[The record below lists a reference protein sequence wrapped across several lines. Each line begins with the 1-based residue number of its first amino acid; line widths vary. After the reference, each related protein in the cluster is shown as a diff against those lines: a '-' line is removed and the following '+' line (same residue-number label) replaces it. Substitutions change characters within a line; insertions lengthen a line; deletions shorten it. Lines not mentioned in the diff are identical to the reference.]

1 MLCAAAALAQAAAIA
16 DLPTATIFTHG
27 ESPNCTC
34 IRIPSLV
41 LSNDTVLLA
50 FAMCRQG
57 TGDNCQPLRPA
68 GVPAG
73 ATTTLIYKRSSDG
86 GSSWGTL
93 TTVPGSEHDPNG
105 GPRAVALRD
114 SSTVLLTNSHGKL
127 WRSDDR
133 GLTWARPVEMF
144 SPAQGLGGGG
154 VMLELS
160 ASHPTHPSRLVASF
174 DATLPF
180 PACSPGG
187 SPYDAACE
195 YASSYWSDD
204 GQTWTLSSSRIPKL
218 DESEVLEMAD
228 GALVMLSRN
237 QDGSCAV
244 DLGRCKTHQDGGCMC
259 VAHTV
264 STDAVSHSSVTS
276 HQRHALTVAPS
287 GRDVGQHEQV
297 SALALGRQLPRRR
310 AGEQRLVLLCDA
322 GVHRPGADAQPRA
335 EVLHVQGPLSRKCSS
350 SLAGLPEKA
359 KAPDAKAFA
368 QTDRAPNRINGTIF
382 KATNAALSDW
392 AVHERVTIGEADGG
406 HQTYAAFGYSSLSPL
421 PTGLWPNA
429 IGLMYETG
437 APDCGYDP
445 HQSTATGMGS
455 STSACKIVFAV
466 VDV

>member
-16 DLPTATIFTHG
+16 DLPTTTIFTHG

-73 ATTTLIYKRSSDG
+73 ATTTLIYKRSTDG
-86 GSSWGTL
+86 GGTWGAL

-144 SPAQGLGGGG
+144 SPAQSLGGGG

-160 ASHPTHPSRLVASF
+160 TSHPTHPSRLVAAF

-204 GQTWTLSSSRIPKL
+204 GQAWTLSSSRVPKL

-228 GALVMLSRN
+228 GTLVMLSRN

-244 DLGRCKTHQDGGCMC
+244 DLERCKAHQDGGCMC

-264 STDAVSHSSVTS
+264 STDAVSPCTAPSPAPRTERWPLVRRARHGATRASFCPHSGAPTVMAPRWRTTAHSST
-276 HQRHALTVAPS
+276 RCRRTPA
-287 GRDVGQHEQV
+287 
-297 SALALGRQLPRRR
+297 RR
-310 AGEQRLVLLCDA
+310 ACPTPCRKHA
-322 GVHRPGADAQPRA
+322 RTRA
-335 EVLHVQGPLSRKCSS
+335 
-350 SLAGLPEKA
+350 
-359 KAPDAKAFA
+359 
-368 QTDRAPNRINGTIF
+368 
-382 KATNAALSDW
+382 
-392 AVHERVTIGEADGG
+392 
-406 HQTYAAFGYSSLSPL
+406 
-421 PTGLWPNA
+421 
-429 IGLMYETG
+429 
-437 APDCGYDP
+437 
-445 HQSTATGMGS
+445 TAT
-455 STSACKIVFAV
+455 
-466 VDV
+466 